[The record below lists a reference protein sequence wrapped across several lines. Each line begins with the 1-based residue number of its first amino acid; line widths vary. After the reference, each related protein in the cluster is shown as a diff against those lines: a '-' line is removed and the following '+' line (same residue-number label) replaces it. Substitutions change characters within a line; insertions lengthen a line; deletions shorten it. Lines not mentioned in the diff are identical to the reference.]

1 MFTIYLGSRPVV
13 VLWGY
18 DAVKEALIDQ
28 AEEFGGRGQQAFLNW
43 FFKGYGEVTV
53 GGLGQTDVW
62 LQVP

>member
-1 MFTIYLGSRPVV
+1 M